1 VLAPRRDQA
10 SRQRR
15 VLLGLL
21 EDYGRRLRQLLAL
34 RELLKGSLY
43 ELKTRCGKPSC
54 HCASPQGPPHSTTVL
69 SWSEAGRTRLRAVG
83 PKDRA
88 RWRRLTED
96 YRRFRHARA
105 RLVKIHGQVLLAID
119 WLEKALLRPSPKKKS
134 RSKRKKL

>member
-1 VLAPRRDQA
+1 MLAPRRDQA

-21 EDYGRRLRQLLAL
+21 EDYGRLLRQLLAL

-119 WLEKALLRPSPKKKS
+119 RLEKALRRPSPKKKS
-134 RSKRKKL
+134 RSKRRKL

>member
-1 VLAPRRDQA
+1 VLAPRLDQA

-21 EDYGRRLRQLLAL
+21 QEYGRLLRQVLAL

-54 HCASPQGPPHSTTVL
+54 HCASRQGPPHSTTVL

-88 RWRRLTED
+88 RWRRLAED
-96 YRRFRHARA
+96 YRRFRQCRA
-105 RLVKIHGQVLLAID
+105 SLVKIHGQVLLAVD
-119 WLEKALLRPSPKKKS
+119 RLEKALLRPSPKKKS
-134 RSKRKKL
+134 RSKRRRL

>member
-1 VLAPRRDQA
+1 MLAPRRDQA

-15 VLLGLL
+15 VLLALL
-21 EDYGRRLRQLLAL
+21 EDYGRLLRQLLAL

-54 HCASPQGPPHSTTVL
+54 HCASPQGPPHLTTVL

-96 YRRFRHARA
+96 YRCFRHARA
-105 RLVKIHGQVLLAID
+105 RLVKIQGQVLLAID
-119 WLEKALLRPSPKKKS
+119 RLEKALLRPSPKKQS
-134 RSKRKKL
+134 RSKRNKL

>member
-1 VLAPRRDQA
+1 MLAPRRDQA

-21 EDYGRRLRQLLAL
+21 EDYGRLLRQLLAL

-54 HCASPQGPPHSTTVL
+54 HCAAPQGPPHSTTVL

-96 YRRFRHARA
+96 YRRFRHGRA

-119 WLEKALLRPSPKKKS
+119 RLEKALRRPSPKKKS
-134 RSKRKKL
+134 RSKRRKL